1 MDNMMQGYDVDA
13 AVSQIGKA
21 VSRAAHVSPQ
31 EAQAFVRRAIEADL
45 RYMHET
51 GVLDDDGLM
60 GEEEYDDDDAFET
73 LFARLTDGV
82 EDDAEIGR
90 IAQMLDSYM
99 EAPARFHGRRR
110 TAGRL
115 TPHRRK
121 RRWKKYVFSKSMR
134 RAR

>member
-31 EAQAFVRRAIEADL
+31 EAQAFARRAIKADL

-99 EAPARFHGRRR
+99 EAQQDFMEEG
-110 TAGRL
+110 GL
-115 TPHRRK
+115 LGD
-121 RRWKKYVFSKSMR
+121 
-134 RAR
+134 

>member
-31 EAQAFVRRAIEADL
+31 EAQAFVRWAIDADL

-99 EAPARFHGRRR
+99 EAQQDFMEEG
-110 TAGRL
+110 GL
-115 TPHRRK
+115 LGD
-121 RRWKKYVFSKSMR
+121 
-134 RAR
+134 

>member
-31 EAQAFVRRAIEADL
+31 EAQAFVRQAIEADL

-73 LFARLTDGV
+73 LFAQLTDGV

-99 EAPARFHGRRR
+99 EAQQDFMEEG
-110 TAGRL
+110 GL
-115 TPHRRK
+115 LGD
-121 RRWKKYVFSKSMR
+121 
-134 RAR
+134 

>member
-1 MDNMMQGYDVDA
+1 MMQGYHVDA

-21 VSRAAHVSPQ
+21 VSRAAHVSPH

-99 EAPARFHGRRR
+99 EAQQYFMEEG
-110 TAGRL
+110 GL
-115 TPHRRK
+115 LGD
-121 RRWKKYVFSKSMR
+121 
-134 RAR
+134 

>member
-1 MDNMMQGYDVDA
+1 MDNMMQGYDVEA

-31 EAQAFVRRAIEADL
+31 EAQAFVRRAIDADL

-82 EDDAEIGR
+82 EDDEEIGR

-99 EAPARFHGRRR
+99 EAQQDFMEEG
-110 TAGRL
+110 GL
-115 TPHRRK
+115 LGD
-121 RRWKKYVFSKSMR
+121 
-134 RAR
+134 

>member
-31 EAQAFVRRAIEADL
+31 EAQAFVRRAIEAVL
-45 RYMHET
+45 RYMLET

-99 EAPARFHGRRR
+99 EAQQDFMEEG
-110 TAGRL
+110 GL
-115 TPHRRK
+115 LGD
-121 RRWKKYVFSKSMR
+121 
-134 RAR
+134 

>member
-21 VSRAAHVSPQ
+21 VSRAAHISPQ

-99 EAPARFHGRRR
+99 EAQQDFMEEG
-110 TAGRL
+110 GL
-115 TPHRRK
+115 LGD
-121 RRWKKYVFSKSMR
+121 
-134 RAR
+134 

>member
-60 GEEEYDDDDAFET
+60 GEEEYDDDAFET
-73 LFARLTDGV
+73 LFAQLTDGV

-99 EAPARFHGRRR
+99 EAQQDFMEEG
-110 TAGRL
+110 GL
-115 TPHRRK
+115 LGD
-121 RRWKKYVFSKSMR
+121 
-134 RAR
+134 

>member
-21 VSRAAHVSPQ
+21 VSRAAHVSLQ
-31 EAQAFVRRAIEADL
+31 EAQAFVRRAIDADL

-82 EDDAEIGR
+82 EEDAEIGR

-99 EAPARFHGRRR
+99 EAQQDFMEEG
-110 TAGRL
+110 GL
-115 TPHRRK
+115 LGD
-121 RRWKKYVFSKSMR
+121 
-134 RAR
+134 

>member
-82 EDDAEIGR
+82 EDDEKIGR

-99 EAPARFHGRRR
+99 EAQQDFMEEG
-110 TAGRL
+110 GL
-115 TPHRRK
+115 LGD
-121 RRWKKYVFSKSMR
+121 
-134 RAR
+134 

>member
-21 VSRAAHVSPQ
+21 VSRATHVSPQ

-99 EAPARFHGRRR
+99 EAQQDFMEEG
-110 TAGRL
+110 GL
-115 TPHRRK
+115 LGE
-121 RRWKKYVFSKSMR
+121 
-134 RAR
+134 

>member
-1 MDNMMQGYDVDA
+1 MDNMMQGYGVDA

-31 EAQAFVRRAIEADL
+31 EAQAFVRRAIEVDL

-73 LFARLTDGV
+73 LFARLTNGV

-99 EAPARFHGRRR
+99 EAQQDFMEEG
-110 TAGRL
+110 GL
-115 TPHRRK
+115 LGD
-121 RRWKKYVFSKSMR
+121 
-134 RAR
+134 

>member
-99 EAPARFHGRRR
+99 EAQQDFMEESG
-110 TAGRL
+110 L
-115 TPHRRK
+115 TDD
-121 RRWKKYVFSKSMR
+121 
-134 RAR
+134 

>member
-31 EAQAFVRRAIEADL
+31 EAQAFVRRTIEADL

-82 EDDAEIGR
+82 EDDEEIGR

-99 EAPARFHGRRR
+99 EAQQDFMEEG
-110 TAGRL
+110 GL
-115 TPHRRK
+115 LGD
-121 RRWKKYVFSKSMR
+121 
-134 RAR
+134 

>member
-1 MDNMMQGYDVDA
+1 MGNMMQGYDVDA

-31 EAQAFVRRAIEADL
+31 EAQAFVRRAIDADL

-99 EAPARFHGRRR
+99 EAQQDFMEEG
-110 TAGRL
+110 GL
-115 TPHRRK
+115 LGD
-121 RRWKKYVFSKSMR
+121 
-134 RAR
+134 

>member
-31 EAQAFVRRAIEADL
+31 EAQAFVRRAIDADL

-99 EAPARFHGRRR
+99 EAQQDFMEEG
-110 TAGRL
+110 GL
-115 TPHRRK
+115 LGD
-121 RRWKKYVFSKSMR
+121 
-134 RAR
+134 

>member
-1 MDNMMQGYDVDA
+1 MNNMMQGYDVDA

-82 EDDAEIGR
+82 EDDEEIGR

-99 EAPARFHGRRR
+99 EAQQDFMEEG
-110 TAGRL
+110 GL
-115 TPHRRK
+115 LDD
-121 RRWKKYVFSKSMR
+121 
-134 RAR
+134 

>member
-1 MDNMMQGYDVDA
+1 MDKMMQGYDVDA

-99 EAPARFHGRRR
+99 EAQQDFMEEG
-110 TAGRL
+110 GL
-115 TPHRRK
+115 LGD
-121 RRWKKYVFSKSMR
+121 
-134 RAR
+134 

>member
-1 MDNMMQGYDVDA
+1 MNNMMQGYDVDA

-82 EDDAEIGR
+82 EDDEEIGR

-99 EAPARFHGRRR
+99 EAQQDFMEEG
-110 TAGRL
+110 GL
-115 TPHRRK
+115 LGD
-121 RRWKKYVFSKSMR
+121 
-134 RAR
+134 

>member
-51 GVLDDDGLM
+51 GALDDDGLM

-99 EAPARFHGRRR
+99 EAQQDFMEEG
-110 TAGRL
+110 GL
-115 TPHRRK
+115 LGD
-121 RRWKKYVFSKSMR
+121 
-134 RAR
+134 

>member
-31 EAQAFVRRAIEADL
+31 EAQAFVLRAIEADL

-99 EAPARFHGRRR
+99 EAQQDFMEEG
-110 TAGRL
+110 GL
-115 TPHRRK
+115 LGD
-121 RRWKKYVFSKSMR
+121 
-134 RAR
+134 

>member
-1 MDNMMQGYDVDA
+1 MQGYDVDA
-13 AVSQIGKA
+13 AVSQLGKA

-82 EDDAEIGR
+82 EDDEEIGR

-99 EAPARFHGRRR
+99 EAQQDFMEEG
-110 TAGRL
+110 GL
-115 TPHRRK
+115 LGD
-121 RRWKKYVFSKSMR
+121 
-134 RAR
+134 

>member
-45 RYMHET
+45 RNMHET

-99 EAPARFHGRRR
+99 EAQQDFMEEG
-110 TAGRL
+110 GL
-115 TPHRRK
+115 LGD
-121 RRWKKYVFSKSMR
+121 
-134 RAR
+134 

>member
-73 LFARLTDGV
+73 LFVQLTDGV

-99 EAPARFHGRRR
+99 EAQQDFMEEG
-110 TAGRL
+110 GL
-115 TPHRRK
+115 LGD
-121 RRWKKYVFSKSMR
+121 
-134 RAR
+134 

>member
-21 VSRAAHVSPQ
+21 VSRAAHVSLQ

-99 EAPARFHGRRR
+99 EAQQDFMEEG
-110 TAGRL
+110 GL
-115 TPHRRK
+115 LGD
-121 RRWKKYVFSKSMR
+121 
-134 RAR
+134 

>member
-73 LFARLTDGV
+73 LFARLTDDV

-99 EAPARFHGRRR
+99 EAQQDFMEEG
-110 TAGRL
+110 GL
-115 TPHRRK
+115 LGD
-121 RRWKKYVFSKSMR
+121 
-134 RAR
+134 

>member
-31 EAQAFVRRAIEADL
+31 EAQAFVRRAI
-45 RYMHET
+45 ET

-99 EAPARFHGRRR
+99 EAQQDFMEEG
-110 TAGRL
+110 GL
-115 TPHRRK
+115 LGD
-121 RRWKKYVFSKSMR
+121 
-134 RAR
+134 